1 MNLVTTKSELVG
13 LFHEMGLNKGDE
25 IMVHSSMKSLG
36 FVVNGAVDVID
47 ALIECIDLDK
57 GTILMPTHTGQLTDP
72 AYWKNPKIAK
82 KSIEMVQNS
91 MKPFDKKLTPVRGR
105 GVIPETLLSY
115 PKARRSDHPLN
126 SIGAIGKNAEFYTNS
141 HKFDEPEG
149 IDSPIGQ
156 LYQRN
161 GIILGIGVGVDK
173 FTAIHLAEYIAD
185 VEYLYKENP
194 IVLSGCKDGVNY
206 FERIKKYPNSSDN
219 FIKILPTLRDNNL
232 IKEVPFKSGVITC
245 FKLKPTVDHIVAL
258 LDKNPYFLV
267 ESS

>member
-1 MNLVTTKSELVG
+1 MSLVTTKSELVE
-13 LFHEMGLNKGDE
+13 LFHELGVSKGDE

-36 FVVNGAVDVID
+36 FVINGAIDVID
-47 ALIECIDLDK
+47 ALIECVDLSK

-82 KSIEMVQNS
+82 ESVEMVRNS
-91 MKPFDKKLTPVRGR
+91 IKPFDKKLTPVRGR
-105 GVIPETLLSY
+105 GVVAETLLSY
-115 PKARRSDHPLN
+115 PKVMRSDHPLN
-126 SIGAIGKNAEFYTNS
+126 SVGAIGRSADFYTNS

-149 IDSPIGQ
+149 IDSPIGK

-161 GIILGIGVGVDK
+161 GSILGIGVGFDK
-173 FTAIHLAEYIAD
+173 FTAIHLAEYIVD

-206 FERIKKYPNSSDN
+206 FECIKKYPNNSDN
-219 FIKILPTLRDNNL
+219 FIKVLPILRDNNL
-232 IKEVPFKSGVITC
+232 IKEVSFKNGIMTY
-245 FKLKPTVDHIVAL
+245 FRLKPVVDHIVEL
-258 LDKNPYFLV
+258 LDRDPYFLV

>member
-1 MNLVTTKSELVG
+1 MNFVTTKSELVE
-13 LFHEMGLNKGDE
+13 LFHELGLGKGDE
-25 IMVHSSMKSLG
+25 VMVHSSMKSLG
-36 FVVNGAVDVID
+36 FVVNGAIDVID
-47 ALIECIDLDK
+47 ALIECVNSSK

-82 KSIEMVQNS
+82 ESVEIVRNSI
-91 MKPFDKKLTPVRGR
+91 KPFDKKLTPVRGR
-105 GVIPETLLSY
+105 GVVAETLLSY

-126 SIGAIGKNAEFYTNS
+126 SVGAMGRSSEFYTNS

-149 IDSPIGQ
+149 IDSPIGK

-161 GIILGIGVGVDK
+161 GSILGIGVGFDK
-173 FTAIHLAEYIAD
+173 FTAIHLAEYIVD

-206 FERIKKYPNSSDN
+206 FECIKKYPNNSDN
-219 FIKILPTLRDNNL
+219 FIKLLPTLRDNNL
-232 IKEVPFKSGVITC
+232 IKEVSFKNGVMTY
-245 FKLKPTVDHIVAL
+245 FKLKPIVDHIVVL